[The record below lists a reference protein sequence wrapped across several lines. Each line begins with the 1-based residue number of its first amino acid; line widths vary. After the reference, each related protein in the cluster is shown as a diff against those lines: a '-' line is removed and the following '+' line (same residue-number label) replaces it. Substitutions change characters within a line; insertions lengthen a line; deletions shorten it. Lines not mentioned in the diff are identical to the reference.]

1 MVTKRLHRLKICSKL
16 TMKTPFSSVS
26 IVDSEVVKGCTIL
39 TRQQTLKTSLPSLF
53 ERVSGNN

>member
-1 MVTKRLHRLKICSKL
+1 
-16 TMKTPFSSVS
+16 MKTPFSSIS

-39 TRQQTLKTSLPSLF
+39 TRQQTLKASLPSLF